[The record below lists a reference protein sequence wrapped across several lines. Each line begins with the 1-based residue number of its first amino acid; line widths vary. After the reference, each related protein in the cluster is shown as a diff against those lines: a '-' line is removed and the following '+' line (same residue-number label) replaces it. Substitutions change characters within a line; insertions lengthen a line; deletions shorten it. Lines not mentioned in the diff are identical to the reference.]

1 MKNSNITK
9 TKSKKL
15 VSADKT
21 PGGKVGG
28 TSKAP
33 KKAIPKAKLG
43 MSMTKKMG
51 MGGMSTPQDVYNPSG
66 EATQNNGPMVPS
78 TGSKGDVSKPTG
90 STKNFKKGGKVATK
104 KYLTGGPTGDD
115 MSTMSGGPKKPK
127 EPKEP
132 KTYDQ
137 AKKTAKYGT
146 AMMRKGGA
154 TKKK

>member
-28 TSKAP
+28 ISKAP

-51 MGGMSTPQDVYNPSG
+51 SGGMTTPQDKSNSSGQVTQYTSGVTPSS
-66 EATQNNGPMVPS
+66 S
-78 TGSKGDVSKPTG
+78 TGDASKAGATG
-90 STKNFKKGGKVATK
+90 NYKKGGKVATK
-104 KYLTGGPTGDD
+104 KYFTGGPTGANGDGVG
-115 MSTMSGGPKKPK
+115 SGSESSKKPN

-132 KTYDQ
+132 KTYV
-137 AKKTAKYGT
+137 KGMTKAKYGT
-146 AMMRKGGA
+146 AMMRKGG